1 MTTYKEANF
10 AVKINP
16 FDFMFRFCFVLL
28 FITTLTSCGKK
39 FKIDG
44 VTSVSR
50 LDGKMLF
57 VKVLSGDELVNV
69 DSAEVIH
76 GYFQMEG
83 KVDSVVLASLYMD
96 DECIMPLVLEE
107 GNIKIEIN
115 NVGISIKGTPLNDS
129 FNKFIEDKTAIDDR
143 TYEVEREESRMIM
156 DGVDINTVQFE
167 IDKKRVEVAQ
177 QMDNLIKTFISSN
190 YENVL
195 GPGVFI
201 MIGNSLPYPFLTPVM
216 EDIVNKAPEGFKN
229 NNLIKNY
236 LTLVKEYNDGM
247 AN

>member
-1 MTTYKEANF
+1 
-10 AVKINP
+10 
-16 FDFMFRFCFVLL
+16 MFRFCFVLL
-28 FITTLTSCGKK
+28 FITTLTSCGKR

-57 VKVLSGDELVNV
+57 VKVVSGDQLVNI

-107 GNIKIEIN
+107 GNINIEIN
-115 NVGISIKGTPLNDS
+115 NVGISVKGTPLNDS
-129 FNKFIEDKTAIDDR
+129 FNRFIEDKTTIDDKA
-143 TYEVEREESRMIM
+143 YEVEREESRMIM
-156 DGVDINTVQFE
+156 DGVDVNTVQEE
-167 IDKKRVEVAQ
+167 IEKQRSHVIN
-177 QMDNLIKTFISSN
+177 QMDNLIKTFIQNN

-201 MIGNSLPYPFLTPVM
+201 MIGNSLPYPFLTPLM
-216 EDIVNKAPEGFKN
+216 EEIVNEAPETFKN
-229 NNLIKNY
+229 NYLVKNY
-236 LTLVKEYNDGM
+236 LALADEYMKNSQE
-247 AN
+247 

>member
-1 MTTYKEANF
+1 
-10 AVKINP
+10 
-16 FDFMFRFCFVLL
+16 MFRFCFVLL
-28 FITTLTSCGKK
+28 FITTLASCGKK

-44 VTSVSR
+44 MTSVSS

-57 VKVLSGDELVNV
+57 VKILSGDQLVNL

-129 FNKFIEDKTAIDDR
+129 FNRFIEDKTAIDDKA
-143 TYEVEREESRMIM
+143 YEVEREESRMIM
-156 DGVDINTVQFE
+156 DGIDINTVQTE
-167 IDKKRVEVAQ
+167 IDKQRTAVAQ
-177 QMDNLIKTFISSN
+177 QMDNLVKAFIQEN

-201 MIGNSLPYPFLTPVM
+201 MIGNSLPYPFLTPMM
-216 EDIVNKAPEGFKN
+216 EEIVNEAPKTFKDN
-229 NNLIKNY
+229 YLIKNY
-236 LTLVKEYNDGM
+236 IALAQKYKDGVL
-247 AN
+247 N

>member
-10 AVKINP
+10 VVKINP

-143 TYEVEREESRMIM
+143 AYEVEREESRMIM

>member
-1 MTTYKEANF
+1 MY
-10 AVKINP
+10 
-16 FDFMFRFCFVLL
+16 RFCFVLL
-28 FITTLTSCGKK
+28 FITTLVSCGKK
-39 FKIDG
+39 YKVDG

-57 VKVLSGDELVNV
+57 IKVVSGDQLVSI

-76 GYFQMEG
+76 GYFSMNG

-107 GNIKIEIN
+107 GNINIEID

-129 FNKFIEDKTAIDDR
+129 FNKFIEEKTAIDDKA
-143 TYEVEREESRMIM
+143 YEVEREESRMIM
-156 DGVDINTVQFE
+156 DGIDINTVQAE
-167 IDKKRVEVAQ
+167 IDKQRASVGK
-177 QMDNLIKTFISSN
+177 QMDNLVKTFIQTN

-201 MIGNSLPYPFLTPVM
+201 MIGNSLPYPFMTPLM
-216 EDIVNKAPEGFKN
+216 KDIVDEAPEVFKN
-229 NNLIKNY
+229 NYLVKNY
-236 LTLVKEYNDGM
+236 ITLAGEYSEQPLQ
-247 AN
+247 

>member
-1 MTTYKEANF
+1 
-10 AVKINP
+10 
-16 FDFMFRFCFVLL
+16 MFRFCFVLL
-28 FITTLTSCGKK
+28 FITTLASCGKK

-44 VTSVSR
+44 MTSVSS

-57 VKVLSGDELVNV
+57 VKILSGDQLINL

-107 GNIKIEIN
+107 GSIKIEIN

-129 FNKFIEDKTAIDDR
+129 FNRFIEDKTAIDDKA
-143 TYEVEREESRMIM
+143 YEVEREESRMIM
-156 DGVDINTVQFE
+156 DGIDINTVQTE
-167 IDKKRVEVAQ
+167 IDKQRTAVAQ
-177 QMDNLIKTFISSN
+177 QMDNLVKAFIQEN

-201 MIGNSLPYPFLTPVM
+201 MIGNSLPYPFLTPMM
-216 EDIVNKAPEGFKN
+216 EEIVNEAPKTFKDN
-229 NNLIKNY
+229 YLIKNY
-236 LTLVKEYNDGM
+236 IALAQKYKDGVL
-247 AN
+247 N

>member
-1 MTTYKEANF
+1 M
-10 AVKINP
+10 
-16 FDFMFRFCFVLL
+16 
-28 FITTLTSCGKK
+28 TSCGKR

-57 VKVLSGDELVNV
+57 VKVVSGDQLVNI

-107 GNIKIEIN
+107 GNINIEIN
-115 NVGISIKGTPLNDS
+115 NVGISVKGTPLNDS
-129 FNKFIEDKTAIDDR
+129 FNKFIEDKTTIDDKA
-143 TYEVEREESRMIM
+143 YEVEREESRMIM
-156 DGVDINTVQFE
+156 DGVDVNTVQEE
-167 IDKKRVEVAQ
+167 IEKQRSNVIN
-177 QMDNLIKTFISSN
+177 QMDNLIKTFIQNN

-201 MIGNSLPYPFLTPVM
+201 MIGNSLPYPFLTPLM
-216 EDIVNKAPEGFKN
+216 EEIVNEAPETFKN
-229 NNLIKNY
+229 NYLIKNY
-236 LTLVKEYNDGM
+236 LVLADEYKKN
-247 AN
+247 NLE

>member
-1 MTTYKEANF
+1 
-10 AVKINP
+10 
-16 FDFMFRFCFVLL
+16 MFRFCFVLL
-28 FITTLTSCGKK
+28 FITTLTSCGKR
-39 FKIDG
+39 FRIDG

-57 VKVLSGDELVNV
+57 VKVLDGDQFVNI
-69 DSAEVIH
+69 DSSEVIH

-107 GNIKIEIN
+107 GSINIEIN

-143 TYEVEREESRMIM
+143 AYEVEREESRMIM
-156 DGVDINTVQFE
+156 DGVDINTVQAE
-167 IDKKRVEVAQ
+167 IDKQRTSVAN
-177 QMDNLIKTFISSN
+177 QMDNLVKTFIQNN
-190 YENVL
+190 YDNVL

-201 MIGNSLPYPFLTPVM
+201 MIGNSLPYPFLTPLM
-216 EDIVNKAPEGFKN
+216 QSIVDEAPESFKSN
-229 NNLIKNY
+229 YLIKNY
-236 LTLVKEYNDGM
+236 LALVQKYKDEVMN
-247 AN
+247 

>member
-1 MTTYKEANF
+1 MA
-10 AVKINP
+10 
-16 FDFMFRFCFVLL
+16 
-28 FITTLTSCGKK
+28 SCGKK

-44 VTSVSR
+44 MTSVSS

-57 VKVLSGDELVNV
+57 VKVLSGDQLVNL

-129 FNKFIEDKTAIDDR
+129 FNRFIEDKTAIDDKA
-143 TYEVEREESRMIM
+143 YEVEREESRMIM
-156 DGVDINTVQFE
+156 DGIDINTVQTE
-167 IDKKRVEVAQ
+167 IDKQRTAVAQ
-177 QMDNLIKTFISSN
+177 QMDNLVKAFIQEN

-201 MIGNSLPYPFLTPVM
+201 MIGNSLPYPFLTPMM
-216 EDIVNKAPEGFKN
+216 EEIVNEAPKTFKDN
-229 NNLIKNY
+229 YLIKNY
-236 LTLVKEYNDGM
+236 IALAQKYKDGVL
-247 AN
+247 N